1 MRTTE
6 ILPEVGVIN
15 AILLFRRFGVDVTGM
30 TPEALR
36 EARRQLIHR
45 HHPDRGGNLDTAQ
58 SINAAFDLLKDGVPK
73 YRGSP
78 FALGSFRRTH
88 QNRGDQLAALKL
100 CYPEYPEWVWAG
112 CSGDIPGRAEIR
124 VQDFTDINFI
134 KKSIWELSGH
144 SESEYT
150 IWGFDG
156 RIFRGHV
163 AVFGAP
169 KAFNYMADAMATFQT
184 RGSNR
189 YECRAVFV
197 HEEAS
202 RDLYL
207 IYADGKH
214 HGDAPIKMKH
224 YSFNLNPGNDVDF
237 VRELPDL
244 LDRLK
249 EDNRSLGAQADT
261 ASAA

>member
-1 MRTTE
+1 
-6 ILPEVGVIN
+6 
-15 AILLFRRFGVDVTGM
+15 
-30 TPEALR
+30 
-36 EARRQLIHR
+36 
-45 HHPDRGGNLDTAQ
+45 
-58 SINAAFDLLKDGVPK
+58 
-73 YRGSP
+73 
-78 FALGSFRRTH
+78 
-88 QNRGDQLAALKL
+88 
-100 CYPEYPEWVWAG
+100 
-112 CSGDIPGRAEIR
+112 
-124 VQDFTDINFI
+124 
-134 KKSIWELSGH
+134 
-144 SESEYT
+144 
-150 IWGFDG
+150 
-156 RIFRGHV
+156 
-163 AVFGAP
+163 
-169 KAFNYMADAMATFQT
+169 MADAMATFQT

-214 HGDAPIKMKH
+214 RGDAPVKMKH

-249 EDNRSLGAQADT
+249 EDHRSLGAPTDR

>member
-1 MRTTE
+1 VVHHA
-6 ILPEVGVIN
+6 PVVG
-15 AILLFRRFGVDVTGM
+15 L
-30 TPEALR
+30 E
-36 EARRQLIHR
+36 IHR
-45 HHPDRGGNLDTAQ
+45 
-58 SINAAFDLLKDGVPK
+58 
-73 YRGSP
+73 
-78 FALGSFRRTH
+78 
-88 QNRGDQLAALKL
+88 
-100 CYPEYPEWVWAG
+100 C
-112 CSGDIPGRAEIR
+112 
-124 VQDFTDINFI
+124 
-134 KKSIWELSGH
+134 
-144 SESEYT
+144 
-150 IWGFDG
+150 
-156 RIFRGHV
+156 HV

-214 HGDAPIKMKH
+214 HGDTPIKMKH